1 MAEDTAEIRS
11 GVATLTVRSIIKTSN
26 TNRTPAIGALK
37 TPAMAPAAPHPRR
50 IMTYLVFILKNLAM
64 FEAIALPVR
73 TIGASKP
80 TPPPKATV
88 IDDVNMELQQ

>member
-1 MAEDTAEIRS
+1 MADETAEIKS

-26 TNRTPAIGALK
+26 TNRTPAIGALN

-64 FEAIALPVR
+64 LEAIALPVK
-73 TIGASKP
+73 TIGASNP
-80 TPPPKATV
+80 TLPPKATV
-88 IDDVNMELQQ
+88 IEEVNIELQQ